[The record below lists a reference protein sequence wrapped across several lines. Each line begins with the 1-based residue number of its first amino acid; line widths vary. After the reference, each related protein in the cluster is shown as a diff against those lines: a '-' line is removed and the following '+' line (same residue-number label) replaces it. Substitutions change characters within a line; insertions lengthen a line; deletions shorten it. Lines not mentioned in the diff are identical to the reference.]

1 MKKHDPLHDYE
12 QINLKDE
19 KSNKRLR
26 QMMVENDNYESR
38 KYTKTRFVFFIFV
51 IFLILIA
58 FGIISI
64 FIL

>member
-12 QINLKDE
+12 QIDLKHE
-19 KSNKRLR
+19 KSNKGLR
-26 QMMVENDNYESR
+26 QMMVENDNYEAR
-38 KYTKTRFVFFIFV
+38 KYSKTRFLLFVFV

-58 FGIISI
+58 FGIVGI

>member
-12 QINLKDE
+12 QIDLKDE
-19 KSNKRLR
+19 KSNKGLR
-26 QMMVENDNYESR
+26 QMMVENDNYEAR
-38 KYTKTRFVFFIFV
+38 KYSKTRFLFFVFV

-58 FGIISI
+58 FGIVGI